1 MVNGIFSPNLFVGT
15 VIALVFTVLSIVR
28 PPVITDLEQRI
39 YDTYPRLATPDA
51 PPPGKVSLVEIDRR
65 SLDRTGAWP
74 WSRGRIAELVDRL
87 DEAGARLIG
96 LLVPLQEPS
105 RGTGHEAVR
114 ELRERL
120 NAHPLSSQQR
130 KLADWV
136 RENLDRMAQELDEDG
151 RLAES
156 VRRSGKVVAPVYARF
171 EPGVRGKTRKAV
183 QALSGSL
190 LGPADLP
197 ESMKR
202 KITAA
207 DLDLPFE
214 RLVDAAAGFG
224 HASLTVGNDAEGRRH
239 ALLIR
244 YRGALIPS
252 MPLRLT
258 AAYLGQDPGKLSVRD
273 GGIRL
278 RSGSVRMVDGGVLLP
293 FSRELPP
300 FDVHSCADVLD
311 GDGPKSLKGRVVLV
325 GLGRGVGRSFWTP
338 VDPDMPEGRLGAWSL
353 AALLSG
359 NSIERPAVLSYLE
372 PILVLALGLLAVFF
386 CSRFGYL
393 GSLGAAAGLAAAG
406 FGAGLAAFSLSG
418 IWLQTGTAI
427 ACALVACLA
436 ALVQRLL
443 FAPSK
448 SKDAIETSRLLGLSF
463 QSQGL
468 LDLAFDKFKKL
479 PLDEESRDLMYNLG
493 LEYERK
499 RMINK
504 ALDVYDYANK
514 GGGYRDLDDRI
525 PRLRESDRAST
536 LGSHAAAREGSPV
549 SEAGGEVRSR
559 LGRFEIIGELGKG
572 AMGVVY
578 KARDPKINRLLAI
591 KTIRFSDEFEE
602 DVIQEIKG
610 RFFTEAEIAG
620 QLSHPSIVTIYDVGD
635 DGDLTYMAM
644 EYLQGKDLDKFISK
658 ETLLPLPEVLDLVS
672 RVAEALA
679 FAHEASVI
687 HRDIKPANIMLLDGG
702 GVKVTDFGIA
712 KAISS
717 SRTRTGV
724 ILGTPNYMSP
734 EQIMGQKI
742 DHRSDIFSLGVL
754 FYQLLTGELPFR
766 GENLSNLLYQITQVR
781 HPSVRAIKPKIPK
794 ACEQIIDKALIK
806 SPANRFQSAAE
817 MAKLLR
823 LLHSKIEELRRQSAG
838 RPRRAG
844 A

>member
-1 MVNGIFSPNLFVGT
+1 MVNGIFSPNLIVGT
-15 VIALVFTVLSIVR
+15 VIALFFTVLSIVH
-28 PPVITDLEQRI
+28 PPVFTDLEQLT
-39 YDTYPRLATPDA
+39 YDTYPALATPDA
-51 PPPGKVSLVEIDRR
+51 PSGGNVSLVEIDQR
-65 SLDRTGAWP
+65 SLDRIGAWP
-74 WSRGRIAELVDRL
+74 WPRGTIAELVDGV
-87 DEAGARLIG
+87 DKAGARLIG

-105 RGTGHEAVR
+105 RGTGREAVR
-114 ELRERL
+114 GLREKL
-120 NAHPLSSQQR
+120 NAHPLSAQQR

-136 RENLDRMAQELDEDG
+136 RGNLDRMAQELDEDG

-156 VRRSGKVVAPVYARF
+156 VRRSGKVLAPVYARF
-171 EPGVRGKTRKAV
+171 EGEGRDQTPKRV
-183 QALSGSL
+183 QALSDSL
-190 LGPADLP
+190 LGPAELP
-197 ESMKR
+197 ESLKR
-202 KITAA
+202 EITAA

-214 RLVDAAAGFG
+214 RLSDAAAGFG
-224 HASLTVGNDAEGRRH
+224 HASLTVRNEAEGRRH
-239 ALLIR
+239 ALVIR

-252 MPLRLT
+252 IPLRLT

-278 RSGSVRMVDGGVLLP
+278 ESGFVQMVDGGVLLP
-293 FSRELPP
+293 FSREALP

-311 GDGPKSLKGRVVLV
+311 GKGPKSLEGRVVLV
-325 GLGRGVGRSFWTP
+325 GFGRGAGRSFWTP
-338 VDPDMPEGRLGAWSL
+338 VDPEMPEGRLGAWSL
-353 AALLSG
+353 AALLAG
-359 NSIERPAVLSYLE
+359 KSIKRPAALSYLE
-372 PILVLALGLLAVFF
+372 PILVLALGFLALLF
-386 CSRFGYL
+386 CSRLGYA
-393 GSLGAAAGLAAAG
+393 GSLGAAAGLGVAG
-406 FGAGLAAFSLSG
+406 FAAGLAAFSFSG
-418 IWLQTGTAI
+418 IWLRTGTAI
-427 ACALVACLA
+427 ACVLAVCLA
-436 ALVQRLL
+436 ALLQRFL

-448 SKDAIETSRLLGLSF
+448 SKDAIETNRLLGLSF

-468 LDLAFDKFKKL
+468 LDLAYDKFKKL

-499 RMINK
+499 GMLNK
-504 ALDVYDYANK
+504 ALDVYDHINK

-536 LGSHAAAREGSPV
+536 PGSHAPAHEGSV
-549 SEAGGEVRSR
+549 SSEAGREGRSHV
-559 LGRFEIIGELGKG
+559 GRFEILGELGKG
-572 AMGVVY
+572 SMGVVY

-591 KTIRFSDEFEE
+591 KTIRFSDEFER

-610 RFFTEAEIAG
+610 RFFAEAEIAG

-658 ETLLPLPEVLDLVS
+658 KTLLPLTRVLDLVS

-687 HRDIKPANIMLLDGG
+687 HRDIKPANIMLLDSG

-754 FYQLLTGELPFR
+754 FYQLLSGELPFR

-781 HPSVRAIKPKIPK
+781 HPSVREINPKIPK
-794 ACEQIIDKALIK
+794 ACEQIIDKALTK
-806 SPANRFQSAAE
+806 APPNRFQSAAE

-823 LLHSKIEELRRQSAG
+823 LLHSKIERMRRQSAG
-838 RPRRAG
+838 RPPRAG
-844 A
+844 T